1 MAEQEEGGQKEE
13 FVSWTGHE
21 DPKAVREPR
30 ATGGGRPPSL
40 SVAFAGTGRSSFGSS
55 FLRCTRFLM
64 SAEPEAS

>member
-40 SVAFAGTGRSSFGSS
+40 SVAFAGTRAQQLWKF
-55 FLRCTRFLM
+55 FLEVHAVSDVCGT
-64 SAEPEAS
+64 